1 MRTVN
6 KTKTLQNVG
15 ITEADKKNLK
25 KMVLSS
31 TNQVSEKELE
41 GLIKKFEFESSL
53 SDEQKMKA
61 AFDKAGS
68 TFDTLAKMTTVKVDR
83 QLQDDLLKAV
93 VGYEDA
99 SGQSIP
105 VLNNI
110 LNRVGTLAQQHDN
123 MLKTKSTFQ
132 K

>member
-61 AFDKAGS
+61 AFD
-68 TFDTLAKMTTVKVDR
+68 
-83 QLQDDLLKAV
+83 
-93 VGYEDA
+93 
-99 SGQSIP
+99 
-105 VLNNI
+105 
-110 LNRVGTLAQQHDN
+110 N
-123 MLKTKSTFQ
+123 MLKTKSPFQ